1 MSKRKHKFRV
11 TSFADLAAAYPLAVT
26 EETVVK
32 QKANYSYVAK
42 LLDCE
47 LPVPGS
53 KWKERRL
60 NSILLKK
67 ENNHGSLSEPT

>member
-1 MSKRKHKFRV
+1 MSKRKHKFTV

-47 LPVPGS
+47 LPVPGI
-53 KWKERRL
+53 EVEGTQMQINL
-60 NSILLKK
+60 TKK
-67 ENNHGSLSEPT
+67 GE